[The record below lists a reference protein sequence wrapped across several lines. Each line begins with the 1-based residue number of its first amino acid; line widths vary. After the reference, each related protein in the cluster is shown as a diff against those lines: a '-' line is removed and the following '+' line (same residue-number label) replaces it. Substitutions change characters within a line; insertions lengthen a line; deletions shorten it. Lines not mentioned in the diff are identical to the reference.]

1 MFITARIA
9 SIFVSSTAV
18 HIYDFLYICISKYI
32 CFTYFRRK
40 VILLSLLKNIPY
52 FHNITFHRVKM
63 VTLDLFVTPFIPDF
77 CLRRIGSLLRLSLK
91 HPPGYSKGLLIQL
104 TPTSLTSESVAVCT
118 IYVIP
123 SKLIKETKSV
133 NTVLVVQIVWLSFCP
148 VMEV

>member
-1 MFITARIA
+1 M
-9 SIFVSSTAV
+9 IFN
-18 HIYDFLYICISKYI
+18 KYI
-32 CFTYFRRK
+32 CFTYFGRK
-40 VILLSLLKNIPY
+40 VILLNLLKNIPY
-52 FHNITFHRVKM
+52 LHNITFHRVKM
-63 VTLDLFVTPFIPDF
+63 VSLDLFVTPFIPVF
-77 CLRRIGSLLRLSLK
+77 YFRKIESLLRLK

-104 TPTSLTSESVAVCT
+104 TPTSLTSEPVAVCT

>member
-9 SIFVSSTAV
+9 SIVVSSTAV
-18 HIYDFLYICISKYI
+18 HINDFLYICISKCI
-32 CFTYFRRK
+32 CFTYFGRK

-52 FHNITFHRVKM
+52 LHNITFHRVKM

-104 TPTSLTSESVAVCT
+104 TPTFLTSESVAVCT

>member
-1 MFITARIA
+1 
-9 SIFVSSTAV
+9 
-18 HIYDFLYICISKYI
+18 
-32 CFTYFRRK
+32 
-40 VILLSLLKNIPY
+40 
-52 FHNITFHRVKM
+52 M

-77 CLRRIGSLLRLSLK
+77 CLRRIESLLSLK
-91 HPPGYSKGLLIQL
+91 HPPGNSKGLLIQL

-123 SKLIKETKSV
+123 SKLIKETNSV

>member
-1 MFITARIA
+1 MFYIFWAKGNSA
-9 SIFVSSTAV
+9 QSIKKYTVFAQYHFPSS
-18 HIYDFLYICISKYI
+18 
-32 CFTYFRRK
+32 
-40 VILLSLLKNIPY
+40 KNG
-52 FHNITFHRVKM
+52 NLRS
-63 VTLDLFVTPFIPDF
+63 F
-77 CLRRIGSLLRLSLK
+77 CLRGIEGSLK
-91 HPPGYSKGLLIQL
+91 HPPGYSEGLLILL

>member
-1 MFITARIA
+1 M
-9 SIFVSSTAV
+9 IFN
-18 HIYDFLYICISKYI
+18 KYI
-32 CFTYFRRK
+32 FFTYFGRK

-52 FHNITFHRVKM
+52 LHSITFHRVKL
-63 VTLDLFVTPFIPDF
+63 VTLDLFVTPFTPDF
-77 CLRRIGSLLRLSLK
+77 CLRRIESLLRLK

>member
-1 MFITARIA
+1 MFYIFWTKGNSAQ
-9 SIFVSSTAV
+9 SIKKYTVFAQYHFPSS
-18 HIYDFLYICISKYI
+18 
-32 CFTYFRRK
+32 
-40 VILLSLLKNIPY
+40 KNGKLRS
-52 FHNITFHRVKM
+52 FCN
-63 VTLDLFVTPFIPDF
+63 TPFIPVF
-77 CLRRIGSLLRLSLK
+77 CLRKIESLLRLSLK

-104 TPTSLTSESVAVCT
+104 TPTSLTSEPVAVCT

>member
-1 MFITARIA
+1 M
-9 SIFVSSTAV
+9 IFN
-18 HIYDFLYICISKYI
+18 KYI
-32 CFTYFRRK
+32 CFTYFGRK

-52 FHNITFHRVKM
+52 LHSITFHRVKM

-77 CLRRIGSLLRLSLK
+77 CLRRIESLLRLSLK

>member
-1 MFITARIA
+1 MFYIFWAKGNSA
-9 SIFVSSTAV
+9 QSIKKYTVFAQYHFPSSKNGNLRSFCNPVYTG
-18 HIYDFLYICISKYI
+18 FL
-32 CFTYFRRK
+32 FTRDR
-40 VILLSLLKNIPY
+40 
-52 FHNITFHRVKM
+52 
-63 VTLDLFVTPFIPDF
+63 
-77 CLRRIGSLLRLSLK
+77 GLSLK
-91 HPPGYSKGLLIQL
+91 HPPGYSEGLLILL